1 MRSPRGT
8 LHDTPS
14 GRVVIA
20 VAEELTALE
29 SAIGASHHG
38 LKLKRVLE
46 SVLATVMLLFA
57 SSEIIPLVHAAD
69 APPPFNCV
77 LIDNDFDSDD
87 MMAMPMIF
95 GQAHV
100 AAVIQTEGVTRPEF
114 SAVGVNALINGT
126 NTDTGVRTIPIIVGG
141 RQNADWDIK
150 AYQAWLPFFRAMMT
164 RANGL
169 LPEAPHAWA
178 ENPTYETAIANIV
191 DTCDSASILMLGPY
205 TSFVNYFPLIRAKVD
220 RIVIM
225 GKMLGDDSNGKGRVS
240 FNCEYDLPNCEQAMN
255 MLQGQPA
262 FFIDIPRLSG
272 CRGVGQ
278 LPQSHC
284 YAPNLEMVA
293 GSEDTEGLVEEG
305 LPGRLRKALL
315 NDFNCL
321 DLLPPGQDLPL
332 TCSSKSTWEP
342 VSNMKAGGGGILLW
356 DQSAAL
362 FFLKPEAFTP
372 YFPADPAVAGG
383 KHFEPVVI
391 DNSHAKTAEML
402 RQLWT
407 SLTNDAVE
415 VQ

>member
-1 MRSPRGT
+1 MSSPRET
-8 LHDTPS
+8 LRDTPS
-14 GRVVIA
+14 GRAIA
-20 VAEELTALE
+20 VTEEMTALA
-29 SAIGASHHG
+29 SAIGDAEHG
-38 LKLKRVLE
+38 LSMKWFLGA
-46 SVLATVMLLFA
+46 VLAAVILFSA
-57 SSEIIPLVHAAD
+57 SSGIIQPAHAAD
-69 APPPFNCV
+69 APTPLNCV
-77 LIDNDFDSDD
+77 LIDNDFDTDD

-100 AAVIQTEGVTRPEF
+100 SAVIQTEGVARPEF
-114 SAVGVNALINGT
+114 SAAGVDALINGT
-126 NTDTGVRTIPIIVGG
+126 NTETGNRSIPIIVGG
-141 RQNADWDIK
+141 RQNADRDLS
-150 AYQAWLPFFRAMMT
+150 AYQSWLPFFRAIMT

-169 LPEAPHAWA
+169 LPEVPQAWA
-178 ENPTYETAIANIV
+178 ANPAYETAIANIV
-191 DTCDSASILMLGPY
+191 EPCDTVSILMLGPY

-225 GKMLGDDSNGKGRVS
+225 GKMLGDDTGGKGKVS
-240 FNCEYDLPNCEQAMN
+240 FNCEYDLPNCEQAMI

-293 GSEDTEGLVEEG
+293 GGEDSQGLVEEG

-315 NDFNCL
+315 NDFDCR
-321 DLLPPGQDLPL
+321 DLLPPGQDQTL

-342 VSNMKAGGGGILLW
+342 VSHMKAGGGGILLW

-362 FFLKPEAFTP
+362 FFLKPEVFTP

-383 KHFEPVVI
+383 KHFEPAVI
-391 DNSHAKTAEML
+391 DNSHVRTADRL
-402 RQLWT
+402 RELWT
-407 SLTNDAVE
+407 SFTNDAVE

>member
-1 MRSPRGT
+1 MRSLRGT

-14 GRVVIA
+14 GRIIA

-29 SAIGASHHG
+29 SAIGDSDHR
-38 LKLKRVLE
+38 LNMKRFLE
-46 SVLATVMLLFA
+46 SVLATVILLFA
-57 SSEIIPLVHAAD
+57 SSQMIPLAHAAD
-69 APPPFNCV
+69 APPPLNCV
-77 LIDNDFDSDD
+77 LIDNDFDTDD

-114 SAVGVNALINGT
+114 SAAGVDALINGT
-126 NTDTGVRTIPIIVGG
+126 NTDTGIRTIPIIVGG
-141 RQNADWDIK
+141 RQNADWDVK

-169 LPEAPHAWA
+169 LPEAPQARA
-178 ENPTYETAIANIV
+178 ANPAYETAIASIV
-191 DTCDSASILMLGPY
+191 DPCDSVSILILGPY

-225 GKMLGDDSNGKGRVS
+225 GKMLGDDSDGKGRVS
-240 FNCEYDLPNCEQAMN
+240 FNCEYDLPNCEQAMT
-255 MLQGQPA
+255 MLKGQPA

-293 GSEDTEGLVEEG
+293 GGEDIQGLVEEG

-315 NDFNCL
+315 NDIDCL
-321 DLLPPGQDLPL
+321 DLLPPGQNQTL

-342 VSNMKAGGGGILLW
+342 VSHMKAGGGGILLW

-372 YFPADPAVAGG
+372 YFPVDAAVAGG

-391 DNSHAKTAEML
+391 DNSHARTADIL